1 MTKSSCELE
10 GGAESDGGA
19 AANPPH
25 PILPLGRLWER
36 MQVRTW
42 EALESGDLLSI
53 PTSSELLSDQG
64 LPFVVRVVG
73 NLERKDAD
81 RRRRAGM
88 ADPTGGGAQRRGSDA
103 EGDGA
108 ASPNPFLPYDEAL
121 YVGDLSAT
129 HVALLNKFNVVDHHL
144 LIVTRAFEHQ
154 DRLLTE
160 ADFAALWRGLR
171 EVDGLGFY
179 NGGEIAGASQSHKHL
194 QLVPLPLAEKGPPIP
209 LEAALEPHGAPG
221 VPERSARLPFVHARV
236 DLPAGFE
243 TAADAPARLLG
254 WYRAQLEAVGRPVFQ
269 GPHGATVDPYN
280 LLLTRRWM
288 LLVPRIAE
296 CFEHISLN
304 ALAFAGSLLVR
315 RPAQVELLRRRGCL
329 AALCEVAGTREGGH
343 SS

>member
-1 MTKSSCELE
+1 
-10 GGAESDGGA
+10 
-19 AANPPH
+19 
-25 PILPLGRLWER
+25 
-36 MQVRTW
+36 MQVRAR
-42 EALESGDLLSI
+42 EALASGDLLSI
-53 PTSSELLSDQG
+53 PTSSELLSEQG
-64 LPFVVRVVG
+64 LQFVVRVVE

-88 ADPTGGGAQRRGSDA
+88 ADPTA
-103 EGDGA
+103 GA
-108 ASPNPFLPYDEAL
+108 ARRSESDPGGERPARPNPFLPYDEAL

-160 ADFAALWRGLR
+160 ADFAALCRGLR

-179 NGGEIAGASQSHKHL
+179 NGGEIAGASQPHKHL

-209 LEAALEPHGAPG
+209 LEAALAPRGAPG
-221 VPERSARLPFVHARV
+221 ELKRSPRLPFVHSRV
-236 DLPAGFE
+236 GLPAGFE
-243 TAADAPARLLG
+243 AAADAPARLLG
-254 WYRAQLEAVGRPVFQ
+254 WYRAQLEAVGRPVFR

-280 LLLTRRWM
+280 LLVTRRWM

-315 RPAQVELLRRRGCL
+315 RPAQVDLLRRRGCL
-329 AALCEVAGTREGGH
+329 AALAEVAGTCMPN
-343 SS
+343 SSH